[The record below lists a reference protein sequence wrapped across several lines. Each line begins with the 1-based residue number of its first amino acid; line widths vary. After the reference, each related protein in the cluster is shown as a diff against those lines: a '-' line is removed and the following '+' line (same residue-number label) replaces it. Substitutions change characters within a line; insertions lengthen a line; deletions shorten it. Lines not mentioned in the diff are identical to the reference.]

1 MKFGVIPPYGSAPIE
16 SPDYAVAFARM
27 VEELGFESLWTVE
40 HHVMPVDYESVYP
53 YDASGRTPFTPH
65 VPQPDPLIW
74 LSFVAA
80 ATTRLRLAT
89 GILILP
95 QHNPVVLAKSAAS
108 LDRLSGG
115 RLLLGIG
122 VGWTRE
128 EALAVGTGWQDR
140 GERCDEYI
148 EAMRALWRDPVS
160 SYRGKSVSFTNV
172 VSQPK
177 PLQPG
182 GVPILIGG
190 HSARAARRAGE
201 LGDGFVPLGASAEQL
216 VELREI
222 VARSAR
228 ARGRDPDSIEL
239 TTTLPAKLAAIEAYA
254 DVGVDRVII
263 ASPQPDLEKARAR
276 LGAFSD
282 DVIAKLG

>member
-27 VEELGFESLWTVE
+27 VEELGFESIWTVE
-40 HHVMPVDYESVYP
+40 HHVMPVDYDSVYP
-53 YDASGRTPFTPH
+53 YDPSGRTPFTPH

-74 LSFVAA
+74 LSYVAA
-80 ATTRLRLAT
+80 ATERLRLAT
-89 GILILP
+89 GIVILP
-95 QHNPVVLAKSAAS
+95 QHNPVVYAKSVAS

-115 RLLLGIG
+115 RVLLGIG

-128 EALAVGTGWQDR
+128 EALAVGTGWEDR
-140 GERCDEYI
+140 GDRCDEYI
-148 EAMRALWRDPVS
+148 EAMRALWREPVS
-160 SYRGKSVSFTNV
+160 SYQGKTVAFSDV

-177 PLQPG
+177 PVQAG

-190 HSARAARRAGE
+190 HSKRAARRAGE
-201 LGDGFVPLGASAEQL
+201 LGDGFVPLGASPEGL
-216 VELREI
+216 GELREI

-228 ARGRDPDSIEL
+228 ERGRDPDAIEI
-239 TTTLPAKLAAIEAYA
+239 TTTVPPKLAAIQAFA
-254 DVGVDRVII
+254 DAGVGRVII
-263 ASPQPDLEKARAR
+263 AATRPDLEEARAK